1 MKEPKIAL
9 MCKKRDYEYMPTTN
23 TFVTGEWVIS
33 KKKQE
38 ALLGEKVILTES
50 QEGDAYLGGNIVGFV
65 PVNKKS
71 RQTKCKVVFSADPN
85 LVGNES
91 ASKHGGWG
99 TGRGV
104 CYID

>member
-9 MCKKRDYEYMPTTN
+9 MCKSRNYEYMPTTN

-38 ALLGEKVILTES
+38 ELLGEKVILTES
-50 QEGDAYLGGNIVGFV
+50 SRGEAYLGGNIVGFV
-65 PVNKKS
+65 PVNKKTH
-71 RQTKCKVVFSADPN
+71 QTKCKVVFSADPS
-85 LVGNES
+85 LVGDSS
-91 ASKHGGWG
+91 ASRHDGWG